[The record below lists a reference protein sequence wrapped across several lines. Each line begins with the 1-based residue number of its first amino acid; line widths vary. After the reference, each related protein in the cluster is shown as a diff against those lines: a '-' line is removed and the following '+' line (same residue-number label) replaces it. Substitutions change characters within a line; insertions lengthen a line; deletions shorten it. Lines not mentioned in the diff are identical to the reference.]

1 MKRLK
6 LNTELIC
13 YSVSDY
19 VKLKNERLNTTVKL
33 SNGHYTY
40 LVDGKWIGQEEFNK
54 LRPMPTYRKFNE
66 KGMTI
71 GSLLKD

>member
-1 MKRLK
+1 MKRQK
-6 LNTELIC
+6 FDTELIC

-19 VKLKNERLNTTVKL
+19 VKLKNERLNTPVKL
-33 SNGHYTY
+33 SNGNYTY
-40 LVDGKWIGQEEFNK
+40 LVDGNWINQEAFNK